1 MYTGKSN
8 LQNRRLLTISGEL
21 QLYTSSIIE
30 GMSTDLRH
38 KDKINNDKGE
48 IDTNHRNIA
57 IEEIFEKGLLETI
70 LHLAF
75 CKWNDIQQ
83 NNEYHYRQR
92 GQDDLD
98 SIQITLNNI

>member
-1 MYTGKSN
+1 VYTGKSN
-8 LQNRRLLTISGEL
+8 LQNRRLLTISARL

-48 IDTNHRNIA
+48 IDANNRNIA
-57 IEEIFEKGLLETI
+57 IEETFDEGLLGTI

-75 CKWNDIQQ
+75 
-83 NNEYHYRQR
+83 
-92 GQDDLD
+92 
-98 SIQITLNNI
+98 